1 MPETWTVA
9 LSRRVGSLAQHL
21 KQIDVLEIGDPVL
34 VRGRH
39 SPLARQSGRVV
50 EIAQSDLYGAYLV
63 IFDNG
68 LRFRYRRHE
77 LLALTSASQTHEA
90 KSAITERPLY

>member
-1 MPETWTVA
+1 MSKTWTVA
-9 LSRRVGSLAQHL
+9 LSRRVGSLAQ
-21 KQIDVLEIGDPVL
+21 LEIGDPVL

-39 SPLARQSGRVV
+39 SPLARQSGR
-50 EIAQSDLYGAYLV
+50 IADITQGDVYGAYLV

-77 LLALTSASQTHEA
+77 LLALTSASKTHEA
-90 KSAITERPLY
+90 ESTITERPLY